1 LTSGNDGRG
10 AIVGSQEGLPRDS
23 VNLQAETYQDSE
35 FSATSVC
42 FGLRTLRCFVKGA
55 GSSWGPSGS
64 LVLLCSVAFKFPVTF
79 YSFSQASTVAGWPGI
94 DPASTTGRSG
104 PRRASTATLSSLLPG
119 PSNVPLHKQPE
130 DARSAPRPE
139 HWHCPAASQKPEA
152 ATAAVAIMAGCH
164 WQPPSQVDSE
174 LPQWQIVDFRFM
186 PPGASGCR
194 CQCRRN
200 QSGIRRRSGMIARGF
215 RL

>member
-1 LTSGNDGRG
+1 MTSGNDGRG

-42 FGLRTLRCFVKGA
+42 FGLRILRCFVKGA

-64 LVLLCSVAFKFPVTF
+64 LVLLGSVAFKFPVTF
-79 YSFSQASTVAGWPGI
+79 YSFSQASTGTVAGWPGI
-94 DPASTTGRSG
+94 DPASAAGRSG
-104 PRRASTATLSSLLPG
+104 PRRASTATLSRTLPG

-139 HWHCPAASQKPEA
+139 HRHCHWQAASQKPEA
-152 ATAAVAIMAGCH
+152 ASGHHGRLPLAA
-164 WQPPSQVDSE
+164 SE
-174 LPQWQIVDFRFM
+174 
-186 PPGASGCR
+186 SG
-194 CQCRRN
+194 
-200 QSGIRRRSGMIARGF
+200 
-215 RL
+215 

>member
-1 LTSGNDGRG
+1 MLRAQDTTLLRKGSWLKLGPLRVTGATRPSCLQVSSYLLQHLTGQHSGRLARRG
-10 AIVGSQEGLPRDS
+10 STKTRP
-23 VNLQAETYQDSE
+23 
-35 FSATSVC
+35 
-42 FGLRTLRCFVKGA
+42 
-55 GSSWGPSGS
+55 
-64 LVLLCSVAFKFPVTF
+64 VLLVGVC
-79 YSFSQASTVAGWPGI
+79 
-94 DPASTTGRSG
+94 G